1 MTRLFQLTAIAASA
15 VALAGCAT
23 QEREVVVSEPTPIY
37 AKDGTIIGTTQVVRA
52 EDTEV
57 VVGANEMENP
67 EAIMDTDLDRDTMIE
82 GDDM

>member
-1 MTRLFQLTAIAASA
+1 MKRFFQLTAITASA

-23 QEREVVVSEPTPIY
+23 QEREVVVTEPTPIY

-52 EDTEV
+52 ETDV
-57 VVGANEMENP
+57 SLGANEMENP
-67 EAIMDTDLDRDTMIE
+67 EAIMDTDLDRDTLIE